1 MLIMLDRL
9 NSVFTGS
16 TTAPRK
22 SPADMYLHLLLQAG
36 TQLLKT
42 LDHGNAT
49 TGYPIFHTQNPS
61 F

>member
-36 TQLLKT
+36 TQLLKNT
-42 LDHGNAT
+42 
-49 TGYPIFHTQNPS
+49 
-61 F
+61 